1 MKSFKSYVLEKKC
14 WPGYKRV
21 PGKVA
26 YEPGSCVKEDVDV
39 YSQWS
44 NKEPVEYAQYLT
56 KHFGSPEELTEKRA
70 VWYDKDGFKRIE
82 VLDEHIL
89 HASPLPHYDFVYCYV
104 DLKVPHNL
112 ANKLAESSES
122 ITIDFLK
129 NEVGA
134 RCASLTANAVT
145 LNYVLEVVE
154 GRLVPSKKEYENHIK
169 SMKDM
174 FSSGKKFELDWW
186 PDESG
191 DADPKNPYYKES
203 ANEHFHHG
211 NCLIDESAW
220 QRKEGKNPEGGLNQK
235 GVDSYRREN
244 PGSKLQTAV
253 TTEPSK
259 LKAGSKAAKRRLSF
273 CRRMKGMKD
282 KLTSAETARDPDSRI
297 NKALRK
303 WNC

>member
-1 MKSFKSYVLEKKC
+1 MKSFKSFIKEKRC
-14 WPGYKRV
+14 WPGYRRV
-21 PGKVA
+21 PGKKA
-26 YEPGSCVKEDVDV
+26 FEPGSCVKEDVNM

-44 NKEPVEYAQYLT
+44 NKEPVEYVKYLT
-56 KHFGSPEELTEKRA
+56 KHFGAPEELTEKRA

-82 VLDEHIL
+82 VLDEYIL

-122 ITIDFLK
+122 ITVDFLK

-145 LNYVLEVVE
+145 LNYVLDVVE
-154 GRLVPSKKEYENHIK
+154 GRIKPSKEVYESQIK
-169 SMKDM
+169 SMKNM

-203 ANEHFHHG
+203 ISEHSR
-211 NCLIDESAW
+211 LIDEVAAW
-220 QRKEGKNPEGGLNQK
+220 QKKEGKNPEGGLNQK
-235 GVDSYRREN
+235 GVESYRREN

-253 TTEPSK
+253 TTPPSK
-259 LKAGSKAAKRRLSF
+259 LKPGSKAANRRKSF
-273 CRRMKGMKD
+273 CARMGGMPGPMKD
-282 KLTSAETARDPDSRI
+282 EKGEPTR
-297 NKALRK
+297 KALSLRK